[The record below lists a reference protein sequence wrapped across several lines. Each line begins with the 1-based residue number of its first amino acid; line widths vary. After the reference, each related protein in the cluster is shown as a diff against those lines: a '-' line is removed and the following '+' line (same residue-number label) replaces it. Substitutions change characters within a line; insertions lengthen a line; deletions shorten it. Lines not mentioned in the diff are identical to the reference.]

1 MIIKIYALIAAI
13 VTLLLDIPFDVF
25 GQPHSWW
32 LVPLA
37 LVCVFVALIILHVAI
52 FALSIVTVNLNK
64 PPRDTNFFRLLV
76 KGFLQLA
83 LPILRVKVH
92 ITGQDKIPT
101 DEPFLLVCNHIHD
114 LDPAIIYYAV
124 PDARLAFIGKKEV
137 RDLFPFIYKALH
149 KLSGLPIDRENN
161 REAAKTIISA
171 VQLIKNK
178 TNSVAI
184 FPEGYVSKSGELLP
198 MRNGAFKIATKANC
212 KIVVC
217 ALWGTKDIPKNLLR
231 RKTDIYFDVLGV
243 IDTVDNNHTVE
254 IGDQIHEMMQASLC
268 MRKTEKT

>member
-1 MIIKIYALIAAI
+1 MILKIYALIAAV

-32 LVPLA
+32 LVPVILLGA
-37 LVCVFVALIILHVAI
+37 FVALILLHIVI
-52 FALSIVTVNLNK
+52 FALSILAVNLNK
-64 PPRDTNFFRLLV
+64 PPRDSDFFRLMV
-76 KGFLQLA
+76 KGFLQMA

-92 ITGQDKIPT
+92 MTGLEKIPQ
-101 DEPFLLVCNHIHD
+101 DEPFLLVSNHIHD

-161 REAAKTIISA
+161 REAAKTIINA
-171 VQLIKNK
+171 ARLIKDK
-178 TNSVAI
+178 TNSVAV

-198 MRNGAFKIATKANC
+198 IRNGALKIATKSQS

-217 ALWGTKDIPKNLLR
+217 TLWGTKQIPKNLLR
-231 RKTDIYFDVLGV
+231 RKTDIYFDVLEV
-243 IDTVDNNHTVE
+243 IDTAENSHTAE
-254 IGDQIHEMMQASLC
+254 LGEQIYTIMDESLKR
-268 MRKTEKT
+268 RK